1 MTFYR
6 KDIGQKMSKTT
17 LQIQQN
23 KKNQIMEQL
32 IGKIIQTIGFKERKV
47 GKKNWYNLKAIRD
60 IKLNE
65 FCQRSGLSKPVFTK
79 L

>member
-23 KKNQIMEQL
+23 KKLNS
-32 IGKIIQTIGFKERKV
+32 GRV
-47 GKKNWYNLKAIRD
+47 NWTNYLD
-60 IKLNE
+60 H
-65 FCQRSGLSKPVFTK
+65 
-79 L
+79 